1 MSEVRVKTKA
11 QLDPIFSP
19 QSVAVIGATDQ
30 AGTVP
35 YDILANLVRDKFQ
48 GPVYPVSP
56 GKLHIDSIKSYKYVV
71 DIQDPVDLAILV
83 FPSSVCHLALD
94 QCGQK
99 GVKAA
104 VIISAG
110 FKEVGGEGLQ
120 REKRLKEIAAK
131 YDISFIGPNCLG
143 VINTDPRVRLDAS
156 FARKMPDPG
165 NIGFLSQSGA
175 LCTAVLDYAQARHI
189 GFSKFVSFG
198 NKADISDIDLL
209 YYLSEDEQTKVI
221 LMYLEEVSDGI
232 GLMKAARDIIS
243 KTSKP
248 VLILKSGR
256 SPRGA
261 AAAVS
266 HTGSLA
272 GSDEVCDAAMR
283 QAGII
288 RCRNIDEMFNNA
300 IALAYQPLPK
310 SDRIAIVTNAGGPG
324 VLATDAT
331 YDEGIRMAEFGEDT
345 TKLFKRSLPVTANI
359 KNPVDVIG
367 DARSDRYEVALAG
380 ALADGNV
387 DGVAVILTP
396 QSMTNIEEIAQSIV
410 KKGHGASKPVYA
422 SFMGEADVKA
432 GIGILQRNRI
442 PHYSLPESMCKAFA
456 TAWRF
461 QRTLQRD
468 HTAPAEFTDVSR
480 DKAKA
485 LLDKALAEGRHHLPE
500 EEAEA
505 VLATYGLP
513 IIPSSLA
520 NSADQA
526 AAFAQQIGFPVV
538 MKIVS
543 EEIVHKVDVG
553 GVVLNVGDAAAAKAA
568 YEAIVGSAQRHKPD
582 ARIKGVLVQKMLK
595 GGEEVILGLK
605 RDPSFG
611 PVAMFGLGGSFV
623 EVFKDV
629 SFRVCP
635 LNTTSISR
643 MVKEIKAYPIL
654 SGARGRKRRDV
665 AAIEQCIQRLSQMA
679 VECPEIQ
686 ELDINPLIV
695 MNEGEGCFLAD
706 ARIML

>member
-1 MSEVRVKTKA
+1 MSGARVKTKA

-19 QSVAVIGATDQ
+19 RSVAVIGATDQ

-110 FKEVGGEGLQ
+110 FKEVGGEGLE
-120 REKRLKEIAAK
+120 REKKLQGIAAR
-131 YDISFIGPNCLG
+131 YGISFIGPNCLG

-189 GFSKFVSFG
+189 GFSKFASFG

-456 TAWRF
+456 VAWRF

-513 IIPSSLA
+513 IIPSKLA
-520 NSADQA
+520 NSAEQA
-526 AAFAQQIGFPVV
+526 AAFAQEIGFPVV